1 MAAVSDRPGV
11 TLVELLVVVAI
22 IGTLAGILLPAVQQ
36 ARETGRRAT
45 CTNNLHQLG
54 VAMLHHESARRA
66 FPIGS
71 ESRQWPANT
80 AHPHQF
86 FRWSALAHLTPYFEN
101 EDILRGLDLSVPL
114 YGTGFQVMPQNQA
127 IVSLVVPMFLCPSD
141 RRVSV
146 ADGFGPTNYAACA
159 GSGAGGGTPFETD
172 GMCFINS
179 RVRSAQVTDGLSKT
193 VLMSESILGD
203 GPEAFSDRTLVNNV
217 TTYAFI
223 FSVPLTAS
231 RCSRATSWNY
241 TNRRGFSWA
250 NGEYRT
256 GLYNHART
264 PNSSLI
270 DCIGVDMT
278 SDVKIQ
284 YAGYGWRAARSR
296 HVGGVNVALADGAV
310 RFVEDGVDPAVWSA
324 AATRAG
330 GEALALP

>member
-1 MAAVSDRPGV
+1 MVTAQRRCGV

-36 ARETGRRAT
+36 ARETGRRAS
-45 CTNNLHQLG
+45 CANNFHQLG
-54 VAMLHHESARRA
+54 LAMLNHESARRV

-71 ESRQWPANT
+71 ESRPWPAQPL
-80 AHPHQF
+80 HPHQF
-86 FRWSALAHLTPYFEN
+86 YRWSALAHLTPYFEN

-127 IVSLVVPMFLCPSD
+127 IVSMVVPMFLCPSD
-141 RRVSV
+141 RGVSV

-159 GSGAGGGTPFETD
+159 GSGAGGGTPFQTD

-179 RVRSAQVTDGLSKT
+179 KTRSAHVTDGLSKT
-193 VLMSESILGD
+193 SLMSESILGD
-203 GPEAFSDRTLVNNV
+203 GPEAFSDRAFVNNV

-223 FSVPLTAS
+223 FSTPLTEN

-270 DCIGVDMT
+270 DCIGVDMA
-278 SDVKIQ
+278 SDVRIQ

-296 HVGGVNVALADGAV
+296 HPGGVNVLMADGSGQ
-310 RFVEDGVDPAVWSA
+310 FVEDGVDAAVWRAVS
-324 AATRAG
+324 TRAG
-330 GEALALP
+330 GEVAAP

>member
-1 MAAVSDRPGV
+1 MAAVPGRRGV

-22 IGTLAGILLPAVQQ
+22 IGVLAGLLIPAVQQ
-36 ARETGRRAT
+36 ARETGRRAS
-45 CTNNLHQLG
+45 CTNNFHQLG
-54 VAMLHHESARRA
+54 LAMLHHESARRV

-71 ESRQWPANT
+71 ESREWPEQPL
-80 AHPHQF
+80 HPHQF

-101 EDILRGLDLSVPL
+101 EDILRGLDLAVPL
-114 YGTGFQVMPQNQA
+114 YGTAYQVMPQNQA
-127 IVSLVVPMFLCPSD
+127 IVARIVPMFLCPSD
-141 RRVSV
+141 RGVSV

-172 GMCFINS
+172 GMCYINS
-179 RVRSAQVTDGLSKT
+179 RTRSAHVTDGLSKT
-193 VLMSESILGD
+193 TLMSESILGD
-203 GPEAFSDRTLVNNV
+203 GPEAFSDGSFVNNV

-223 FSVPLTAS
+223 FSVPLTTNRCNRAS
-231 RCSRATSWNY
+231 SWNY

-296 HVGGVNVALADGAV
+296 HPGGVNVLMADGSGQ
-310 RFVEDGVDPAVWSA
+310 FVEDGVDPAVWRALS
-324 AATRAG
+324 TRAG
-330 GEALALP
+330 GEVAAP